1 MDKKEDISE
10 LTTEDIFINLKLI
23 SKIDVG
29 DKLTF
34 KTTESEKYI
43 NIESSYIPSI
53 TRWLHNVD
61 RKKCVNF
68 VSNIVCQSF
77 KIIDTTNDIQLILRF
92 TSEYRNVING
102 LMNLKQTY
110 SDDKLIQSEIDVLIE
125 NIRSKIEH
133 NSSKLR
139 LNESNHQSKK

>member
-1 MDKKEDISE
+1 MDKREDISE
-10 LTTEDIFINLKLI
+10 LTTEEIFINLKLI

-34 KTTESEKYI
+34 KTTESDKYI
-43 NIESSYIPSI
+43 NIESSYIPSL

-61 RKKCVNF
+61 RKKCVHF
-68 VSNIVCQSF
+68 VSNIINQSF
-77 KIIDTTNDIQLILRF
+77 KIIDGANDIQLILRF

-125 NIRSKIEH
+125 NIRSKIEQ
-133 NSSKLR
+133 NSNKLR
-139 LNESNHQSKK
+139 LNETNHQKK